1 MTVQE
6 VIDEL
11 QKMPDKNANVIM
23 FDGPS
28 YYTPSRIYV
37 WEGKDD
43 QGADGEGGGAR
54 GRAGALPAFPLRAS
68 EDGRAEKPRQRAESG
83 HGLQCF

>member
-37 WEGKDD
+37 WEGKDRLKD
-43 QGADGEGGGAR
+43 
-54 GRAGALPAFPLRAS
+54 S
-68 EDGRAEKPRQRAESG
+68 VIIY
-83 HGLQCF
+83 